1 MPAIVTLAV
10 FAQWTAFGAYGR
22 LEEEPQTS
30 RRSRTM
36 PDDDSDELAKRRR
49 KRAEDANPKPPRTP
63 KTQSSPG
70 RTPPAEP
77 PRRTAIGYSGD
88 WGNYKPGQKLICKVI
103 AKELGGYAVVII
115 RDDLEAFL
123 PTDQELKVGDEVIAQ
138 FVCMSGLRALL
149 QPMMSVENV
158 KLGLSEKLASSW
170 REKGPINSTWKQT
183 GFRHRRAIDLIPL
196 PVVGEM
202 PAWYKLDEH
211 GPSDLVTDLEGNQQT
226 GCLRFTSPA
235 SKSRGTVLLL
245 RGRATGCIYGNRHSL
260 DPVPTEPSLRLLFRT
275 LIDDPSAEVLIHDL
289 PEEVVLPMSA
299 LFLGYAVERKDSL
312 DAPSYIEY
320 MLGWLKGKELTA
332 CLTVSQP
339 TTLST
344 ALAFICEGDFVGT
357 FYVEDQTF
365 STEIDYL
372 NDLVAKD
379 ALTRVE
385 PSILPPEM
393 HRGSLDRFGF
403 NLRMALSDS

>member
-1 MPAIVTLAV
+1 
-10 FAQWTAFGAYGR
+10 
-22 LEEEPQTS
+22 
-30 RRSRTM
+30 
-36 PDDDSDELAKRRR
+36 
-49 KRAEDANPKPPRTP
+49 
-63 KTQSSPG
+63 
-70 RTPPAEP
+70 
-77 PRRTAIGYSGD
+77 
-88 WGNYKPGQKLICKVI
+88 VI

-158 KLGLSEKLASSW
+158 KLGLSEKLDSSW

-196 PVVGEM
+196 PVVGDM
-202 PAWYKLDEH
+202 PAWYKLAEH

-235 SKSRGTVLLL
+235 SKSRGAALLF
-245 RGRATGCIYGNRHSL
+245 RGRTTGCIYGNHRTL
-260 DPVPTEPSLRLLFRT
+260 DPEPTEPSLRKLFRD
-275 LIDDPSAEVLIHDL
+275 LIDDASAEVIVYDL
-289 PEEVVLPMSA
+289 PEQIVLAMSA

-320 MLGWLKGKELTA
+320 MLGWLKEKELTA
-332 CLTVSQP
+332 CLAISQP

-344 ALAFICEGDFVGT
+344 ALAFICDGEFIGT

-365 STEIDYL
+365 TTEIGFL
-372 NDLVAKD
+372 HDLLAKD
-379 ALTRVE
+379 PQTKTEA
-385 PSILPPEM
+385 SILPPEM
-393 HRGSLDRFGF
+393 YPGFLDRFGF